1 MNARLAVFGHWLHR
15 RQDWLRAAQWA
26 VLALYLTLL
35 LGPLLAP
42 ASPLPMLAQAVFWGL
57 WWPGVV
63 LSMLLFGQFWC
74 GLLCPDGAV
83 TECASRH
90 GQGRKA
96 APWMRAGWL
105 PLALFGGLTLAS
117 DALDAQRSAWGVLVS
132 VGGVSL
138 AALAVGLRYGRGKRL
153 WCRHLCPMA
162 GLFSLLARGS
172 ALHFRVDRARWDAAP
187 KPVPK
192 AVDCPLL
199 LDVRR
204 LVSNEK
210 CNMCGRCSGHRD
222 AVTLA
227 WRPPGAEIATLTA
240 AEARPW
246 EAAGICFVLLGLAP
260 AGALAHGDWRGILAL
275 TLAMGTASAL
285 LLWLA
290 AWGDRA
296 LAVLLSY
303 GLIPLGGAVL
313 FLAALGRSA
322 QMLAGQ
328 GIDSVPLLAVLRPA
342 ILAAGLLWSLALIR
356 GIATPLPPW
365 PRCRV
370 LAVMAVGG
378 AGLSLFTLL

>member
-1 MNARLAVFGHWLHR
+1 MNARLAVCGHWLHR

-57 WWPGVV
+57 WWPGVL
-63 LSMLLFGQFWC
+63 LSMLLLGQFWC

-105 PLALFGGLTLAS
+105 PLVLFAGVTLAS

-138 AALAVGLRYGRGKRL
+138 AALAAGLRYGRGKRL

-192 AVDCPLL
+192 PVDCPLL

-210 CNMCGRCSGHRD
+210 CNMCGRCSGHRG

-227 WRPPGAEIATLTA
+227 WRSPGAEIATLTA

-275 TLAMGTASAL
+275 TLAMGIASAV

-290 AWGDRA
+290 AWGNRA
-296 LAVLLSY
+296 LAILLSY
-303 GLIPLGGAVL
+303 GLIPLGGAAL
-313 FLAALGRSA
+313 FLSALGRSA
-322 QMLAGQ
+322 QILAGQ
-328 GIDSVPLLAVLRPA
+328 GIDSAPLLAVLRPA
-342 ILAAGLLWSLALIR
+342 ILAAALVWSLILIR
-356 GIATPLPPW
+356 GIAAPLPPW
-365 PRCRV
+365 PRRRV

-378 AGLSLFTLL
+378 AGLALFTLL